1 MHPLREE
8 LFVLLNRGAAS
19 ASRFFR
25 LPADQEGDTGSGDR
39 CWVLDPIDGTNS
51 FVAGRRAWGSLNE
64 PARPIRVSDEPKT
77 GGMRWSSG
85 PTVEEL
91 DVGERARLDLPTG

>member
-1 MHPLREE
+1 MVTMPALG
-8 LFVLLNRGAAS
+8 GAGGAMGGG
-19 ASRFFR
+19 AFFA
-25 LPADQEGDTGSGDR
+25 PTVD
-39 CWVLDPIDGTNS
+39 
-51 FVAGRRAWGSLNE
+51 E

-91 DVGERARLDLPTG
+91 DVGERARLDRFDGRGRYVPMTEWTTYPR